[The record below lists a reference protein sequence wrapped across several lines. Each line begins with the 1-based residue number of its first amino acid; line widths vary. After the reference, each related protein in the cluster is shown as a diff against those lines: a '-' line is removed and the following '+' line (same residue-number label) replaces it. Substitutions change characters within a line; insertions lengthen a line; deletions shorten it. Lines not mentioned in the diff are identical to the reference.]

1 MNKLIGL
8 LKRLDWTRLTL
19 RERVLF
25 VLTLGVMGVVLV
37 SLLFWPTKQRI
48 ELHQVQL
55 QALTSE
61 IKKTQA
67 LLPEA
72 RDKAFELRQIRQKGE
87 VAGGF
92 LVKASD
98 ILPGGS
104 RLSSFLEELTRLA
117 RLQRVEFVSVRP
129 EGVEDK
135 GSYLQLTMRIDVQ
148 SRFRELGE
156 YLLMLENLPRVIII
170 DEMKVESSTETTPY
184 VMAHLKATTYMAKE

>member
-1 MNKLIGL
+1 MNRFTQL

-19 RERVLF
+19 RERILF
-25 VLTLGVMGVVLV
+25 VLTLGVVGVAFV
-37 SLLFWPTKQRI
+37 SLMFLPTRQRI
-48 ELHQVQL
+48 ELDQAQL
-55 QALTSE
+55 TALKGE
-61 IKKTQA
+61 IAKTQA
-67 LLPEA
+67 LLPEVRA
-72 RDKAFELRQIRQKGE
+72 KAEELQQVRQKGE
-87 VAGGF
+87 VAGEF
-92 LVKASD
+92 SAKASD

-117 RLQRVEFVSVRP
+117 RLQQVDFVSVRP

-156 YLLMLENLPRVIII
+156 YLLMLENLPRAIII

-184 VMAHLKATTYMAKE
+184 VMAHLKATTHMAKE

>member
-1 MNKLIGL
+1 MNKLTGL

-19 RERVLF
+19 RERILF
-25 VLTLGVMGVVLV
+25 VLTLGVIGVVFV
-37 SLLFWPTKQRI
+37 SLMFLPTKQRI
-48 ELHQVQL
+48 ELDRVQL

-61 IKKTQA
+61 ITKAQA
-67 LLPEA
+67 LLPEVRA
-72 RDKAFELRQIRQKGE
+72 EAEELQQVRQKGE
-87 VAGGF
+87 VAGEF
-92 LVKASD
+92 SVKASD

-135 GSYLQLTMRIDVQ
+135 GSYLQLTMRIDVK

-156 YLLMLENLPRVIII
+156 YLLMLENLPRAIII